1 MSNSTSKLTIEL
13 FKCNGNVNKCGCK
26 NKANL
31 SANSCYVTE
40 SLETIISELIR
51 KRGFEDFV
59 EINSVETKS
68 DIKLNCFV
76 IIANKVINNFHFD
89 EIINTIN
96 KELDK
101 IIYSSLQY
109 AKKDYHYQFI
119 NNI

>member
-1 MSNSTSKLTIEL
+1 MSNLTSKLTIEL
-13 FKCNGNVNKCGCK
+13 FKCNGNRNKCDCK
-26 NKANL
+26 NTANL
-31 SANSCYVTE
+31 STNSCHATE
-40 SLETIISELIR
+40 SLEIIISDLIK

-76 IIANKVINNFHFD
+76 IIANKVISNFHFE

-101 IIYSSLQY
+101 IIYNALQY
-109 AKKDYHYQFI
+109 AKKDYHHQFI